1 MSLLLMIIGAV
12 LGAVLIAFA
21 IVKYLPLK
29 FRWLPSILLMILA
42 IFLGFKIYGGIMQP
56 IQFAKQKVKKYAPVI
71 KSLKIIRDAEVKYY
85 EVNGEY
91 TQNKAGLIKFVDNDS
106 IALTE
111 TRTVVE
117 QINKGGGVIVDEEKR
132 VTDTT
137 GYEPVLKYF
146 KNRNYKTMFK
156 VPGVEDLDFEIEV
169 GALEKIPGLVV
180 STFRVR
186 TPKAG
191 ILKGMNKSLIK
202 QELEV
207 KESNQI
213 KGDFVSVGSLEE
225 ISTGGNW
232 PPQYDRKESAK
243 KE

>member
-29 FRWLPSILLMILA
+29 LRWLPSILLMILA

-56 IQFAKQKVKKYAPVI
+56 IQFAKEKVKKYAPVI

-85 EVNGEY
+85 EVNGVY
-91 TQNKAGLIKFVDNDS
+91 TQEKDSLIKFVDSDS
-106 IALTE
+106 IALTQ

-117 QINKGGGVIVDEEKR
+117 QVNKGGGIIVDEEKR

-146 KNRNYKTMFK
+146 KDRDYKTMFN
-156 VPGVEDLDFEIEV
+156 VPGVEGLEFEIEI
-169 GALEKIPGLVV
+169 GSLEKIPGLVV

-191 ILKGMNKSLIK
+191 ILKGMNNSLIK

-232 PPQYDRKESAK
+232 PPQYDKKESAK

>member
-29 FRWLPSILLMILA
+29 LRWLPSILLMILA

-56 IQFAKQKVKKYAPVI
+56 IQFAKEKLEKYAPVI

-85 EVNGEY
+85 EVNGVY
-91 TQNKAGLIKFVDNDS
+91 TQEKDSLIKFVDSDS
-106 IALTE
+106 IALTQ

-117 QINKGGGVIVDEEKR
+117 QVNKGGGIIVDEEKR

-146 KNRNYKTMFK
+146 KDRDYKTMFN
-156 VPGVEDLDFEIEV
+156 VPGVEGLEFEIEI
-169 GALEKIPGLVV
+169 GSLEKIPGLVV

-191 ILKGMNKSLIK
+191 ILKGMNNSLIK

-232 PPQYDRKESAK
+232 PPQYDKKESAK

>member
-29 FRWLPSILLMILA
+29 LRWLPSVLLMILA

-56 IQFAKQKVKKYAPVI
+56 IQFAKEKVKKYAPVI

-85 EVNGEY
+85 EVNGLY
-91 TQNKAGLIKFVDNDS
+91 TQEKNSLIKFVDSDS
-106 IALTE
+106 IALTQ

-117 QINKGGGVIVDEEKR
+117 QVNKGGGIIVDEEKR

-146 KNRNYKTMFK
+146 KDRDYKTMFN
-156 VPGVEDLDFEIEV
+156 VPGVEGLEFEIEI
-169 GALEKIPGLVV
+169 GSLEKIPGLVV

-191 ILKGMNKSLIK
+191 ILKGMNNSLIK

-232 PPQYDRKESAK
+232 PPQYDKKESAK

>member
-1 MSLLLMIIGAV
+1 MIIGAV

-29 FRWLPSILLMILA
+29 LRWLPSVLLMILA

-56 IQFAKQKVKKYAPVI
+56 IQFAKEKVKKYAPVI

-85 EVNGEY
+85 EVNGVY
-91 TQNKAGLIKFVDNDS
+91 TQEKDSLIKFVDSDS
-106 IALTE
+106 IALTQ

-117 QINKGGGVIVDEEKR
+117 QVNKGGGIIVDEEKR

-146 KNRNYKTMFK
+146 KDRDYKTMFN
-156 VPGVEDLDFEIEV
+156 VPGVEGLEFEIEI
-169 GALEKIPGLVV
+169 GSLEKIPGLVV

-191 ILKGMNKSLIK
+191 ILKGMNNSLIK

-232 PPQYDRKESAK
+232 PPQYDKKESAK

>member
-29 FRWLPSILLMILA
+29 LRWLPSVLLMILA

-56 IQFAKQKVKKYAPVI
+56 IQFAKEKVKKYAPVI

-85 EVNGEY
+85 EVNGVY
-91 TQNKAGLIKFVDNDS
+91 TQEKDSLIKFVDSDS
-106 IALTE
+106 IALTQ

-117 QINKGGGVIVDEEKR
+117 QVNKGGGIIVDEEKR

-146 KNRNYKTMFK
+146 KDRDYKTMFN
-156 VPGVEDLDFEIEV
+156 VPGVEGLEFEIEI
-169 GALEKIPGLVV
+169 GSLEKIPGLVV

-191 ILKGMNKSLIK
+191 ILKGMNNSLIK

-232 PPQYDRKESAK
+232 PPQYDKKESAK

>member
-29 FRWLPSILLMILA
+29 LRWLPSVLLMILA

-56 IQFAKQKVKKYAPVI
+56 IQFAKEKVEKYAPVI

-85 EVNGEY
+85 EVNGVY
-91 TQNKAGLIKFVDNDS
+91 TQEKDSLIKFVDSDS
-106 IALTE
+106 IALTQ

-117 QINKGGGVIVDEEKR
+117 QVNKGGGIIVDEEKR

-146 KNRNYKTMFK
+146 KDRDYKTMFN
-156 VPGVEDLDFEIEV
+156 VPGVEGLEFEIEI
-169 GALEKIPGLVV
+169 GSLEKIPGLVV

-191 ILKGMNKSLIK
+191 ILKGMNNSLIK

-232 PPQYDRKESAK
+232 PPQYDKKESAK

>member
-1 MSLLLMIIGAV
+1 MIIGAV

-29 FRWLPSILLMILA
+29 LRWLPSVLLMILA

-56 IQFAKQKVKKYAPVI
+56 IQFAKEKVEKYAPVI

-85 EVNGEY
+85 EDNGLY
-91 TQNKAGLIKFVDNDS
+91 TQEKDSLMKFVDSDS
-106 IALTE
+106 IALTQ

-117 QINKGGGVIVDEEKR
+117 QVNKGGGIIVDEEKR

-146 KNRNYKTMFK
+146 KDRDYKTMFN
-156 VPGVEDLDFEIEV
+156 VPGIEGLEFEIEI
-169 GALEKIPGLVV
+169 GSLEKIPGLVV

-191 ILKGMNKSLIK
+191 ILKGMNNSLIK

-232 PPQYDRKESAK
+232 PPRYDKKESAK

>member
-1 MSLLLMIIGAV
+1 MIIGAV

-29 FRWLPSILLMILA
+29 LRWLPSVLLMILA

-56 IQFAKQKVKKYAPVI
+56 IQFAKEKVEKYAPVI

-85 EVNGEY
+85 EVNGLY
-91 TQNKAGLIKFVDNDS
+91 TQEKDSLIKFVDSDS
-106 IALTE
+106 IALTQ

-117 QINKGGGVIVDEEKR
+117 QVNKGGGIIVDEEKR

-146 KNRNYKTMFK
+146 KDRDYKTMFN
-156 VPGVEDLDFEIEV
+156 VPGVEDLKFEIEI
-169 GALEKIPGLVV
+169 GSLEKIPGLVV

-191 ILKGMNKSLIK
+191 ILKGMNNSLIK

-232 PPQYDRKESAK
+232 PPQYDKKESAK

>member
-29 FRWLPSILLMILA
+29 LRWLPSVLLMILA

-56 IQFAKQKVKKYAPVI
+56 IQFAKEKVEKYAPVI

-85 EVNGEY
+85 EVNGLY
-91 TQNKAGLIKFVDNDS
+91 TQEKDSLIKFVDSDS
-106 IALTE
+106 IALTQ

-117 QINKGGGVIVDEEKR
+117 QVNKGGGIIVDEEKR

-146 KNRNYKTMFK
+146 KDRDYKTMFN
-156 VPGVEDLDFEIEV
+156 VPGVEDLKFEIEI
-169 GALEKIPGLVV
+169 GSLEKIPGLVV

-191 ILKGMNKSLIK
+191 ILKGMNNSLIK

-232 PPQYDRKESAK
+232 PPQYDKKESAK

>member
-1 MSLLLMIIGAV
+1 MIIGAV

-29 FRWLPSILLMILA
+29 LRWLPSILLMILA

-56 IQFAKQKVKKYAPVI
+56 IQFAKEKVEKYAPVI

-85 EVNGEY
+85 EVNGLY
-91 TQNKAGLIKFVDNDS
+91 TQEKDSLMKFVDSDS
-106 IALTE
+106 IALTQ

-117 QINKGGGVIVDEEKR
+117 QVNKGGGIIVDEEKR

-146 KNRNYKTMFK
+146 KDRDYKTMFN
-156 VPGVEDLDFEIEV
+156 VPGIEGLEFEIEI
-169 GALEKIPGLVV
+169 GSLEKIPGLVV

-191 ILKGMNKSLIK
+191 ILKGMNNSLIK

-232 PPQYDRKESAK
+232 PPRYDKKESAK

>member
-29 FRWLPSILLMILA
+29 LRWLPSILLMILA

-56 IQFAKQKVKKYAPVI
+56 IQFAKEKVQKYAPVI

-85 EVNGEY
+85 EVNGVY
-91 TQNKAGLIKFVDNDS
+91 TQEKDSLIKFVDSDS
-106 IALTE
+106 IALTQ

-117 QINKGGGVIVDEEKR
+117 QVNKGGGIIVDEEKR

-146 KNRNYKTMFK
+146 KDRDYKTMFN
-156 VPGVEDLDFEIEV
+156 VPGVEGLEFEIEI
-169 GALEKIPGLVV
+169 GSLEKIPGLVV

-191 ILKGMNKSLIK
+191 ILKGMNNSLIK

-232 PPQYDRKESAK
+232 PPQYDKKESAK

>member
-1 MSLLLMIIGAV
+1 MIIGAV

-29 FRWLPSILLMILA
+29 LRWLPSVLLMILA

-56 IQFAKQKVKKYAPVI
+56 IQFAKEKVEKYAPVI

-85 EVNGEY
+85 EVNGLY
-91 TQNKAGLIKFVDNDS
+91 TQEKDSLMKFVDSDS
-106 IALTE
+106 IALTQ

-117 QINKGGGVIVDEEKR
+117 QVNKGGGIIVDEEKR

-146 KNRNYKTMFK
+146 KDRDYKTMFN
-156 VPGVEDLDFEIEV
+156 VPGIEGLEFEIEI
-169 GALEKIPGLVV
+169 GSLEKIPGLVV

-191 ILKGMNKSLIK
+191 ILKGMNNSLIK

-232 PPQYDRKESAK
+232 PPRYDKKESAK

>member
-1 MSLLLMIIGAV
+1 MIIGAV

-29 FRWLPSILLMILA
+29 LRWLPSVLLMILA

-56 IQFAKQKVKKYAPVI
+56 IQFAKEKVKKYAPVI

-85 EVNGEY
+85 EVNGLY
-91 TQNKAGLIKFVDNDS
+91 TQEKDSLIKFVYSDS
-106 IALTE
+106 IALTQ

-117 QINKGGGVIVDEEKR
+117 QVNKGGGIIVDEEKR

-146 KNRNYKTMFK
+146 KDRDYKSMFN
-156 VPGVEDLDFEIEV
+156 VPGVEGLKFEIEI
-169 GALEKIPGLVV
+169 GSLEKIPGLVV

-191 ILKGMNKSLIK
+191 ILKGMNNSLIK

-232 PPQYDRKESAK
+232 PPQYDKKESAK

>member
-29 FRWLPSILLMILA
+29 LRWLPSVLLMILA

-56 IQFAKQKVKKYAPVI
+56 IQFAKEKVKKYAPVI

-85 EVNGEY
+85 EVNGLY
-91 TQNKAGLIKFVDNDS
+91 TQEKDSLIKFVDSDS
-106 IALTE
+106 IALTQ

-117 QINKGGGVIVDEEKR
+117 QVNKGGGIIVDEEKR

-146 KNRNYKTMFK
+146 KDRDYKTMFN
-156 VPGVEDLDFEIEV
+156 VPGVEGLEFEIEI
-169 GALEKIPGLVV
+169 GSLEKIPGLVV

-191 ILKGMNKSLIK
+191 ILKGMNNSLIK

-232 PPQYDRKESAK
+232 PPQYDKKESAK